1 MDRYR
6 LGAGSFALKKRL
18 IKVLGRIFNCR
29 ASWRTVEILG
39 EVSKSSSKNLQ
50 QSLDTSGRSMLI

>member
-1 MDRYR
+1 
-6 LGAGSFALKKRL
+6 LGAGSLALKKRL
-18 IKVLGRIFNCR
+18 ISVLGRIFKWR

-50 QSLDTSGRSMLI
+50 QSFETPGKSILI